1 MRPIRLALFSSRCK
15 TCHISR
21 INCVCRTK
29 TVTNC
34 SYVNKQIHLTLLSID
49 IEIPQTSFDRHILGY
64 RQAGWLQLSH
74 SLLPEMCGL
83 RTRPRTDV
91 DPPRLLPPSN
101 CHRRGGHIVS
111 PLPGRYLAGC
121 YAASQHCARSA
132 GRGLLLPMS
141 HVARSLCRTHYVL
154 CKNGRTD
161 REPVYKGVD
170 WRWLEEPYI
179 SWDHDS
185 PREGIGRRAAV
196 CQIFSRIALF
206 SDKSDK
212 MVRPAVVYDHQ
223 RALQRSRINF
233 TQSELSLQVRTW
245 TLLISAVNI
254 LALSMRILCPKRGAK
269 MSQFATC
276 QLATAV
282 FNNNLSGKLTPRLAQ
297 SVFSRYLLIE

>member
-1 MRPIRLALFSSRCK
+1 
-15 TCHISR
+15 
-21 INCVCRTK
+21 
-29 TVTNC
+29 
-34 SYVNKQIHLTLLSID
+34 
-49 IEIPQTSFDRHILGY
+49 
-64 RQAGWLQLSH
+64 
-74 SLLPEMCGL
+74 
-83 RTRPRTDV
+83 
-91 DPPRLLPPSN
+91 
-101 CHRRGGHIVS
+101 
-111 PLPGRYLAGC
+111 
-121 YAASQHCARSA
+121 
-132 GRGLLLPMS
+132 MS

-185 PREGIGRRAAV
+185 PREGIGRRAAI

-254 LALSMRILCPKRGAK
+254 LAPSMRILCPKRGAK

-282 FNNNLSGKLTPRLAQ
+282 FNNDLSGKLTPRLAQ
-297 SVFSRYLLIE
+297 SVISRYLLIE